1 VSQAEG
7 EVRKYDVD
15 IYLDIERHVHLAP
28 HTHRKVLLHSIDG
41 DADMVYTL
49 LSRREVIEAI
59 SSSASVANRAS
70 PPGATPTM

>member
-1 VSQAEG
+1 MS
-7 EVRKYDVD
+7 
-15 IYLDIERHVHLAP
+15 IYTTISNVMYTLRLTRIA
-28 HTHRKVLLHSIDG
+28 KCSSIDG

-70 PPGATPTM
+70 PPPPGATPTM